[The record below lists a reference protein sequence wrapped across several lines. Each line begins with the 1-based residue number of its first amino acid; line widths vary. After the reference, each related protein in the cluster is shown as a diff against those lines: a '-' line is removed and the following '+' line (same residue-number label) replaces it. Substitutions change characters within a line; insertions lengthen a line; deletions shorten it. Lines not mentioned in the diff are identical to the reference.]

1 MKYVDEEETLSEVL
15 YVQSEKNAGAKK
27 REEKLAD
34 KKKNGHVKKAKKSP
48 RRDFYDIDED
58 YDAYLRG
65 MYR

>member
-1 MKYVDEEETLSEVL
+1 MKYVEEEERLVDVL
-15 YVQSEKNAGAKK
+15 YFQTEKNDRAKK
-27 REEKLAD
+27 REEKLLD

-48 RRDFYDIDED
+48 RRDFYDVDED